1 SLVRPRQ
8 SHSLVP
14 AARHE
19 CRRAQRRVKD
29 GALAPP
35 PGLSLMHASTTA
47 CSRGTGLDTSQL
59 PPINYL
65 GSRPFGSVILLTTRP
80 QPSLPASTAAA
91 AAAGD
96 AQQRAVQ
103 TRGVTAGLARRKS
116 NQAGRRWHPA
126 EGSAPDAPSCAGT
139 RVLPGAGASLR
150 KRAARPG

>member
-1 SLVRPRQ
+1 
-8 SHSLVP
+8 VP

-65 GSRPFGSVILLTTRP
+65 GSRPFGSVILLTHR
-80 QPSLPASTAAA
+80 QSLPWGDYESPGRNDSERKCGLERSRSEGRACSRRAKAAWGAEIWLMRHSHLGGVKATA
-91 AAAGD
+91 
-96 AQQRAVQ
+96 R
-103 TRGVTAGLARRKS
+103 
-116 NQAGRRWHPA
+116 
-126 EGSAPDAPSCAGT
+126 
-139 RVLPGAGASLR
+139 
-150 KRAARPG
+150 